1 MKLYMTFIDKHT
13 IDQKCD
19 FFVKYVNMIKCNKKK
34 MHILMSWNHALHDG
48 PRGYTLKQAVFSQD
62 FSFLS
67 PPIDLTI
74 DRKASTLD

>member
-19 FFVKYVNMIKCNKKK
+19 FFCQICKYDKMQKKK
-34 MHILMSWNHALHDG
+34 NAHFDVMKSCITWWPKG
-48 PRGYTLKQAVFSQD
+48 IYIKQAVFSQD